1 MTNKVYEIV
10 TDKIIAQLE
19 AGTIPWR
26 KAWAG
31 PNGLPMNLISGKPYS
46 GINFLLLSC
55 TGFSSSF
62 WVTKN
67 QIKDKKGTLKD
78 NQKSTLITFW
88 GTAKEKKNKAGQVT
102 KNSYKF
108 LRYYEVYNLDQCENI
123 TDPTI
128 LNKPLDFNPINEAEK
143 LVNSYIGKPSLQ
155 SCENQAYYAP
165 MLDIVN
171 MPKKENFESVE
182 SYYATLFHEYGHSTG
197 HANRLNRPEV
207 MESTHFGSNDYS
219 KEELVAEMT
228 SAFLCAIAGIDN
240 TLENSTAYIKGW
252 LRKLK
257 DNKDW
262 VVCAGS
268 KARKASDY
276 IQGIDISKG

>member
-19 AGTIPWR
+19 TGTIPWR
-26 KAWAG
+26 KAWTG
-31 PNGLPMNLISGKPYS
+31 PNGMPMNLISGKPYS

-155 SCENQAYYAP
+155 RC
-165 MLDIVN
+165 
-171 MPKKENFESVE
+171 
-182 SYYATLFHEYGHSTG
+182 
-197 HANRLNRPEV
+197 
-207 MESTHFGSNDYS
+207 
-219 KEELVAEMT
+219 
-228 SAFLCAIAGIDN
+228 
-240 TLENSTAYIKGW
+240 
-252 LRKLK
+252 
-257 DNKDW
+257 
-262 VVCAGS
+262 
-268 KARKASDY
+268 
-276 IQGIDISKG
+276 